1 MARYSAQFRNNVLWK
16 VLPPENRSV
25 HEVSKETGVSV
36 QTIHTWMRK
45 VHNGTYS
52 TTEGAEN
59 PKDRSL
65 KEKFN
70 LLLEYS
76 AIQEGQTGEWLRD
89 NGVHS
94 EYIPLWE
101 QELRDFMGKS
111 EDQYKNEVKE
121 LKKDK
126 KELEKELERKEKA
139 LAEMTALVT
148 LKKKLNTILGEKEDD

>member
-1 MARYSAQFRNNVLWK
+1 MARYSAQFRNNVLRK
-16 VLPPENRSV
+16 VLPPEDQSV
-25 HEVSKETGVSV
+25 YEVSKETGVSV
-36 QTIHTWMRK
+36 QTIHTWMKK
-45 VHNGTYS
+45 VRDGTYQPE
-52 TTEGAEN
+52 EGAVK
-59 PKDRSL
+59 PKDRSS

-76 AIQEGQTGEWLRD
+76 SLQEEQTGEWLRE

-101 QELRDFMGKS
+101 QELKDLMSKS
-111 EDQYKNEVKE
+111 EERYKSEVKE

-126 KELEKELERKEKA
+126 RELEKELERKDKA